1 MAVKR
6 NIVFDT
12 LSGVFILRMV
22 YTHTCMYAEQSSHTI
37 LFSLTGMFLMWFFFK
52 GGMLA
57 KEKAKY
63 ADVLASSWRKLLK
76 PFIFLTLFAVLFD
89 SILYVLDVVIGG
101 GITLVMS

>member
-101 GITLVMS
+101 VLRW